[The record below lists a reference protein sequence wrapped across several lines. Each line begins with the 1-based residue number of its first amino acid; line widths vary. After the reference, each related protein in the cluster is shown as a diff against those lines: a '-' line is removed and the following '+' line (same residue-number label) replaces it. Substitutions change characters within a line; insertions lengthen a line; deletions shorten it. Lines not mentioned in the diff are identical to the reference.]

1 VETHVIGFEPG
12 RPGNLKPKCPDSR
25 KGRAM
30 WGKPHFDAVPDLAVV
45 AAAAREAQEL
55 LDGGEQ
61 DPAARREGERRIRLY
76 RDAVERA

>member
-45 AAAAREAQEL
+45 AAAAREAA
-55 LDGGEQ
+55 GS
-61 DPAARREGERRIRLY
+61 AALIITS
-76 RDAVERA
+76 RAISLA

>member
-1 VETHVIGFEPG
+1 MWAK
-12 RPGNLKPKCPDSR
+12 RPF
-25 KGRAM
+25 
-30 WGKPHFDAVPDLAVV
+30 HDAPDLAVV

-61 DPAARREGERRIRLY
+61 DPEARREGERRIQLY